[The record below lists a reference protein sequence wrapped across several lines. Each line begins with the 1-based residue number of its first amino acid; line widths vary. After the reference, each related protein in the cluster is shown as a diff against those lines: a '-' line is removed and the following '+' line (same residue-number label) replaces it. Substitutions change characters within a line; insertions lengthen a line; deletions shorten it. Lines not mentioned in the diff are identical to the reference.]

1 MTNRELIDKLNTE
14 KALQKSEWA
23 QLFATFSEA
32 DRLYAAEL
40 ARGIADKVFG
50 KKIYLRGLVEFS
62 NYCKNDCY
70 YCGIR
75 CSNQKAQRY
84 RLSEEEILRC
94 CDEGRELGFMSF
106 VLQSGE
112 DRAYSTE
119 KLCGIVRAIKAR
131 HPDCA
136 VTLSLGELPAED
148 YRALYKAGA
157 DRYLLRHETA
167 DEAHYAKLH
176 PQSMTLQNRL
186 ECLKT
191 LKAIGYQTGCG
202 MMIGAPYQTPETLAE
217 DMLFIKAFEPHM
229 VGTGPFIPHPD
240 TPFKDM
246 PQGSFETTLLVLSLI
261 RIMLPKTLL
270 PATTAL
276 GTIHPLGREAG
287 IQAGANVLMPNL
299 SPVAVREKY
308 ALYKNKICT
317 GEESAQC
324 VHCLK
329 TRLASIGYEAVESR
343 GDYQY

>member
-14 KALQKSEWA
+14 KALQKREWA

-40 ARGIADKVFG
+40 ARGIADGVFG

-75 CSNQKAQRY
+75 CSNKKAQRY
-84 RLSEEEILRC
+84 RLSEEEILKC
-94 CDEGRELGFMSF
+94 CDEGRKLGFMSF

-112 DRAYSTE
+112 DRAFSTE
-119 KLCGIVRAIKAR
+119 KLCGIVSAIKEH

-136 VTLSLGELPAED
+136 VTLSLGELPEED
-148 YRALYKAGA
+148 YRALYAAGA

-167 DEAHYAKLH
+167 DNAHYAKLH
-176 PQSMTLQNRL
+176 PRNMRLENRL
-186 ECLKT
+186 ACLRV

-217 DMLFIKAFEPHM
+217 DMLFIKDFEPHM
-229 VGTGPFIPHPD
+229 VGTGPFIPHAD

-308 ALYKNKICT
+308 ALYDNKICT